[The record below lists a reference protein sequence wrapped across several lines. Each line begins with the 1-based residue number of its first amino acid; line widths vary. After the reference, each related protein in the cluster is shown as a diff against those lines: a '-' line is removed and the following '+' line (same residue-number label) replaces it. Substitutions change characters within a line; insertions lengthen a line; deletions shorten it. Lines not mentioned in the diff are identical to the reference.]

1 MRKRRSCAGV
11 WAARVTAPRIAGGPR
26 IAVAGAGSI
35 GCYVGGLLVDAGH
48 DVRFLGRARVCADLA
63 RHGLHLTDYDGL
75 DQTLTGLRI
84 SEDPGASL
92 GGADLVLVAVKS
104 RDTDP
109 MARLIRDHA
118 PDAQVISLQNGVG
131 NADALRRALP
141 GADVRAAMVPFNVV
155 AGARGRFH
163 RATSGDIMVE
173 AGPLPD
179 LDTGTLAWVQT
190 DRIEA
195 VQWGKL
201 VLNLGNAIN
210 ALADMPL
217 LEQLQ
222 DRRWRRL
229 MAAQMSEALRILRV
243 AGITPAKSAAAPP
256 WLIPHVLRLPTPLF
270 RRIAA
275 QMLTIDA
282 TARSSMWEDLSRRR
296 RTEIDA
302 LQGVILDLAQRQGR
316 QAPLNTRM
324 RHLIKQ
330 AEAADKGPPGLS
342 PADIA
347 PRF

>member
-11 WAARVTAPRIAGGPR
+11 WAAEVGGPR

-35 GCYVGGLLVDAGH
+35 GCYVGGLLADAGH
-48 DVRFLGRARVCADLA
+48 DVRLLGRARVCDARS
-63 RHGLHLTDYDGL
+63 RHGLRLTDYDGL
-75 DQTLTGLRI
+75 EQTLTGVQV
-84 SEDPGASL
+84 SEDPAGSL
-92 GGADLVLVAVKS
+92 TGSDLVLVAVKS
-104 RDTDP
+104 RDTEQV
-109 MARLIRDHA
+109 ARLIRDHA
-118 PDAQVISLQNGVG
+118 PGAQVISLQNGVG
-131 NADALRRALP
+131 NGDALRRALP
-141 GADVRAAMVPFNVV
+141 GTDVRAAMVPFNVV
-155 AGARGRFH
+155 SGERGRFQ

-173 AGPLPD
+173 AGPLPE
-179 LDTGTLAWVQT
+179 LDTDTLAWVQT

-222 DRRWRRL
+222 DHRWRRL

-243 AGITPAKSAAAPP
+243 AGISPAKSAAAPP
-256 WLIPHVLRLPTPLF
+256 WLIPHILRLPTPVF

-282 TARSSMWEDLSRRR
+282 RARSSMWEDLTQRRP
-296 RTEIDA
+296 TEIDA
-302 LQGVILDLAQRQGR
+302 LQGVILDLARRQGR

-330 AEAADKGPPGLS
+330 AEAAEEGPPGLS